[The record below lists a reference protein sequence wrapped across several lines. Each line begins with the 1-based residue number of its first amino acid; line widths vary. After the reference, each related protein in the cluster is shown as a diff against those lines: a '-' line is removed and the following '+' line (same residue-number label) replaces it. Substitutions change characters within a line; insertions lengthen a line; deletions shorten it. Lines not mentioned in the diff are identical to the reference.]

1 MASFP
6 NHIVSAFFI
15 SITLLSSLQIIHA
28 RDSHFF
34 STNEEIKGVYVLE
47 NENGVY
53 DHQSDQL
60 SPSTTHTH
68 KLIPNNKYLPNNYHY
83 KEAYVTVPE
92 DNTYSHYYRGE
103 KDATY
108 DTNDKGRPSGD
119 NDHDQ
124 LHDLSEPRLM
134 DHGYVTTST
143 TTNPTNT
150 NNYPYK
156 NGGKSYYYN
165 NQEQN
170 YPPNYNHYNGKR
182 VQQHDNTGHVNELS
196 NYNNNRF
203 KLSEEHRNENE
214 DDYHE
219 NEHDYHYEEPDD
231 PRP

>member
-1 MASFP
+1 MASFT
-6 NHIVSAFFI
+6 NQTVYVFFI

-34 STNEEIKGVYVLE
+34 STNKEIKGVFLLE
-47 NENGVY
+47 TENGVY
-53 DHQSDQL
+53 DHHESHQF
-60 SPSTTHTH
+60 SPSTTH
-68 KLIPNNKYLPNNYHY
+68 KLIPNSKYNQ
-83 KEAYVTVPE
+83 
-92 DNTYSHYYRGE
+92 YYRGE

-108 DTNDKGRPSGD
+108 DTNHNAISKGRPSGD

-182 VQQHDNTGHVNELS
+182 VQQHDNTDHVNELS

-203 KLSEEHRNENE
+203 KLSDEHRNYKMYLENE
-214 DDYHE
+214 DDYHYVE
-219 NEHDYHYEEPDD
+219 PEEPS
-231 PRP
+231 P